1 MTADA
6 QFATSDLRSTLSKFE
21 ARAEEAGI
29 EGKEAAKVRREGE
42 RERERERGGF
52 FVFSDSTSAALSGD
66 HTWLHQVHYCSCP
79 LYFSIRPQPKGRSLH
94 VVPFLLVGA
103 SLLSGESVVF
113 LFLYG
118 FR

>member
-52 FVFSDSTSAALSGD
+52 FVFSRILQKRSP
-66 HTWLHQVHYCSCP
+66 P
-79 LYFSIRPQPKGRSLH
+79 LFFSLIMFP
-94 VVPFLLVGA
+94 
-103 SLLSGESVVF
+103 
-113 LFLYG
+113 
-118 FR
+118 